1 MNNHP
6 FPSSIARFILA
17 AASRRWLTRL
27 AGVILALTA
36 TLALAAEPPR
46 KVLVVYSD
54 NRLLPGL
61 AVIDEAL
68 DSVLRTEYGPEI
80 ELLNE
85 FFDLDRPG
93 PAAYEDDLVAFLRKK
108 YAGTQIDAIVAVR
121 GPALK
126 FLLQRRDQFLPG
138 VPVVH
143 VSISTQELAGMALPR
158 DVIGVPVELQ
168 PEKTIELALRLH
180 PSVRRVV
187 VITGHVGVR
196 SRLGGVAAPRLQ
208 AARGTR

>member
-1 MNNHP
+1 MHEQP
-6 FPSSIARFILA
+6 PISIIYCALH
-17 AASRRWLTRL
+17 SRRGLPPVASGL
-27 AGVILALTA
+27 AGVIFALAA

-108 YAGTQIDAIVAVR
+108 YAGTKIDAIVAVR

-126 FLLQRRDQFLPG
+126 FLLQRRDQLFP
-138 VPVVH
+138 
-143 VSISTQELAGMALPR
+143 AF
-158 DVIGVPVELQ
+158 
-168 PEKTIELALRLH
+168 
-180 PSVRRVV
+180 
-187 VITGHVGVR
+187 R
-196 SRLGGVAAPRLQ
+196 SCTYRS
-208 AARGTR
+208 ARKSSPAWRCRAT